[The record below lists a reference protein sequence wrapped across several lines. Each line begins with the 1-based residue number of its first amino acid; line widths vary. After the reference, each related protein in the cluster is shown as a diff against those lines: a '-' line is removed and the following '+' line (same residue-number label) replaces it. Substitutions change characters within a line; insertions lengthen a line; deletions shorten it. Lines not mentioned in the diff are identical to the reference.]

1 MMLKMGEV
9 YIFTDFNGLDQN
21 NIGVTTFLIAAK
33 RS

>member
-9 YIFTDFNGLDQN
+9 YIFTDFDGLDQN
-21 NIGVTTFLIAAK
+21 NIGVMTFLIAAK